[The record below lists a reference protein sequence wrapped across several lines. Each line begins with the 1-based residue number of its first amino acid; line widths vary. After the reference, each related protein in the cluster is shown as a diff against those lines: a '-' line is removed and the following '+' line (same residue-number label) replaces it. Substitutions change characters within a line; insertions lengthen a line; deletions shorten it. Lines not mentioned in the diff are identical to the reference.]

1 MGTSGIIHLL
11 HECSEFTFVF
21 LKFTDQ
27 MENRGE
33 DGIWELRVLATFGP
47 NSQNSPRFSGI
58 H

>member
-1 MGTSGIIHLL
+1 
-11 HECSEFTFVF
+11 
-21 LKFTDQ
+21 

-33 DGIWELRVLATFGP
+33 DGIWELRVLATFGL